1 VEKNRRFFEVTP
13 DVDVSVLHINEDDL
27 ISELMNDGDLR
38 DEALRSE
45 PVVADEEALM
55 VDLTPWLRRTNWL
68 RTFKGKVM
76 DTLVELAR
84 LPGQDE
90 PKLQLVSESVQ
101 RVITQ
106 RCVDSVTD
114 ISERGW
120 NLIPFLLN
128 STDPTAPNSSPFK
141 QHYDK
146 RTIPRYAQSW
156 ARLICLCLRA
166 VNTDGHDVEFTDAQ
180 EQCVYDLREMVELGA
195 PMDKELDD
203 KVMDLSAL
211 LIMHDDY
218 EERRSVIKYYTG
230 ILGFNSTSK
239 QWQRPNE
246 YTPKLAELQCCMR
259 LIMMEHSIP
268 TCMRGEYRRHFQK
281 PPHEEFCKYR
291 TKWLVT
297 GTPSPFNYIHT
308 LMNYGLKAAKD
319 APGPDHIRWSS
330 DSRIMYF
337 DGKGLHVDQWIQ
349 MIETLTDELES
360 SLRVLQFL
368 PPDSVIPDVD
378 LYDVYDNPNNH
389 DVDHYFA
396 LNDTDGVKDARRRM
410 LQNLRAAG
418 HLHKWIQV
426 DTDGIKSYSQHAR
439 SEYEKKVARFLEL
452 MWLLLNFTC
461 GVTGRGTEVL
471 GLRYKNT
478 MASDR
483 NVFIED
489 GQLMFVTQMHKSVAI
504 TDDLKVRA
512 VLMCNFNLGDSTV
525 PPVPSRTLSI
535 CLSPRYHC
543 IPIPR
548 VRCVP
553 KARIHLR

>member
-1 VEKNRRFFEVTP
+1 
-13 DVDVSVLHINEDDL
+13 
-27 ISELMNDGDLR
+27 
-38 DEALRSE
+38 
-45 PVVADEEALM
+45 
-55 VDLTPWLRRTNWL
+55 
-68 RTFKGKVM
+68 M

-84 LPGQDE
+84 LPAQDE

-101 RVITQ
+101 RVITE
-106 RCVDSVTD
+106 RCVNSVTD

-141 QHYDK
+141 EHYDK
-146 RTIPRYAQSW
+146 RTVPRYAQSW

-166 VNTDGHDVEFTDAQ
+166 VNTDGHDVEFTNGQ
-180 EQCVYDLREMVELGA
+180 EECIYELREIVELGS
-195 PMDKELDD
+195 PTDGDLDD

-218 EERRSVIKYYTG
+218 EEHRSVIKYYTG
-230 ILGFNSTSK
+230 ILGFNSASK

-246 YTPKLAELQCCMR
+246 YTPKLAELQCCIR

-268 TCMRGEYRRHFQK
+268 LFMRGEYGRHFQK
-281 PPHEEFCKYR
+281 PPHEEFSKYR

-297 GTPSPFNYIHT
+297 GAPSPFNYIHT

-337 DGKGLHVDQWIQ
+337 DGKALQVDEWIQ

-368 PPDSVIPDVD
+368 PPDSKIPDVD
-378 LYDVYDNPNNH
+378 LYDVYDNPNNR

-396 LNDTDGVKDARRRM
+396 LNDTDGVKAARHRVLLN
-410 LQNLRAAG
+410 LQAAG
-418 HLHKWIQV
+418 RLREWIQV
-426 DTDGIKSYSQHAR
+426 DADGTKSYSQHEYV
-439 SEYEKKVARFLEL
+439 EYEKKVGRYLEL
-452 MWLLLNFTC
+452 LWLLLNFTC

-483 NVFIED
+483 NVFVED

-504 TDDLKVRA
+504 TDDLKVRP
-512 VLMCNFNLGDSTV
+512 VLTFSINLGHSTV
-525 PPVPSRTLSI
+525 PTVPSRTKSI
-535 CLSPRYHC
+535 YLSPRYHC
-543 IPIPR
+543 IQIAR

-553 KARIHLR
+553 KAWIHLR